1 MNQEYSMNDQIF
13 TPVIVDGAMFAV
25 KMHDFGPYVKM
36 NVFQDGKL
44 IGSKKFPIATDMG
57 EGVVTYAI
65 RSLLKAKQDGQTH

>member
-1 MNQEYSMNDQIF
+1 MNNIF
-13 TPVIVDGAMFAV
+13 TPIEVDGTMFAV

-36 NVFQDGKL
+36 NVFHEGKL

-65 RSLLKAKQDGQTH
+65 RSLLKAKDDQNH